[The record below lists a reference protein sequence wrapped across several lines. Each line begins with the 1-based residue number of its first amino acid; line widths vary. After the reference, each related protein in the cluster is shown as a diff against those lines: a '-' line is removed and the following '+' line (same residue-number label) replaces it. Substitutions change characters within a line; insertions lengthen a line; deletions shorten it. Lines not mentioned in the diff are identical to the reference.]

1 MRLSVVVPVYN
12 SESTIAKLVYTL
24 LKVLDSYDC
33 EIVLVNDASR
43 DNSEAVCATL
53 AERHYQVKFIS
64 LRKNR
69 GEHNAVMCGLNHCT
83 GDFVAIIDDDLQ
95 NPPSEI
101 ILLLNKAINGDY
113 DVVYARYEIK
123 QHSIFRN
130 IGSWLTNRCATYLL
144 EKDKDLY
151 LSSFKIIRREIV
163 EEIISYKGP
172 SPYIDGL
179 ILRCTSNIG
188 SELVLHESRDN
199 GKSNY
204 SFRKLVSLYLDMV
217 VNYSNKTIRWIIIAG
232 FLISLFS
239 FALAGVVFYEKL
251 FLHTMTSGWA
261 VLAITFLFSVGLLF
275 MVIGILGE
283 YISNILMTINNTP
296 QYTVKSRH
304 NMDEAPQ
311 EYKNKEKEKEKEYD
325 RKRLRVQ
332 GYGK

>member
-1 MRLSVVVPVYN
+1 MLLSVVIPVYN
-12 SESTIAKLVYTL
+12 SESTIPKLVYTL

-43 DNSEAVCATL
+43 DNSEAVCKTL

-101 ILLLNKAINGDY
+101 IPLLNKAISGDF
-113 DVVYARYEIK
+113 DVVYASYEVK
-123 QHSIFRN
+123 QHSFFRN
-130 IGSWLTNRCATYLL
+130 AGSWLSNRCATYLL
-144 EKDKDLY
+144 NKSKDLY

-188 SELVLHESRDN
+188 SEQVQHDSRGN

-217 VNYSNKTIRWIIIAG
+217 VNYSNKTIRFIIFAG
-232 FLISLFS
+232 FLISFFS
-239 FALAGVVFYEKL
+239 FIVAGYVFYEKI
-251 FLHTMTSGWA
+251 FLHIMTTGWA
-261 VLAITFLFSVGLLF
+261 VLAVTLLFSVGLLF
-275 MVIGILGE
+275 IVIGFLGE
-283 YISNILMTINNTP
+283 YISNILMAINNTP
-296 QYTVKSRH
+296 QYTVKSKM
-304 NMDEAPQ
+304 NLNETPA
-311 EYKNKEKEKEKEYD
+311 EYINKEYD

-332 GYGK
+332 SYGK

>member
-1 MRLSVVVPVYN
+1 MRLSVVIPVYN

-43 DNSEAVCATL
+43 DNSEAVCETL

-69 GEHNAVMCGLNHCT
+69 GEHNAVMCGLNYCT
-83 GDFVAIIDDDLQ
+83 GDYVAIIDDDLQ

-101 ILLLNKAINGDY
+101 IILLNKAISGDY
-113 DVVYARYEIK
+113 DVVYARYQVK
-123 QHSIFRN
+123 QHSFFRN
-130 IGSWLTNRCATYLL
+130 AGSWLSNRCATYLL
-144 EKDKDLY
+144 DKEKSLY
-151 LSSFKIIRREIV
+151 LSSFKIINREIV
-163 EEIISYKGP
+163 DEIISYRGP

-188 SELVLHESRDN
+188 SELVIHESRGN

-204 SFRKLVSLYLDMV
+204 SFRKLISLYLDMV
-217 VNYSNKTIRWIIIAG
+217 VNYSTKSIRFIIMAG

-239 FALAGVVFYEKL
+239 FVLAGYVFYEKL
-251 FLHTMTSGWA
+251 FLHIMTSGRS
-261 VLAITFLFSVGLLF
+261 VLSIILLF
-275 MVIGILGE
+275 AVGMLFIVIGFLGE
-283 YISNILMTINNTP
+283 YISNILMSINNTP
-296 QYTVKSRH
+296 QYTVK
-304 NMDEAPQ
+304 NKMNIDEVPA
-311 EYKNKEKEKEKEYD
+311 EYINKEKEYD

-332 GYGK
+332 RYGK

>member
-1 MRLSVVVPVYN
+1 MRLSVVIPVYN

-24 LKVLDSYDC
+24 LKVLDSYDF

-43 DNSEAVCATL
+43 DNSEAVCETL

-83 GDFVAIIDDDLQ
+83 GDYIAIIDDDLQ

-101 ILLLNKAINGDY
+101 LILLNKAISGDY
-113 DVVYARYEIK
+113 DVVYARYQVK
-123 QHSIFRN
+123 QHSFFRN
-130 IGSWLTNRCATYLL
+130 AGSWLSNRCATYLL
-144 EKDKDLY
+144 DKEKSLY
-151 LSSFKIIRREIV
+151 LSSFKIIRRDIVDEIV
-163 EEIISYKGP
+163 SYKGP

-188 SELVLHESRDN
+188 SELVVHECRGN

-217 VNYSNKTIRWIIIAG
+217 VNYSTKSIRFIIMAG

-239 FALAGVVFYEKL
+239 FVLAGYVFYEKL
-251 FLHTMTSGWA
+251 FHHIMTSGRS
-261 VLAITFLFSVGLLF
+261 VLSIILLFSVGMLF
-275 MVIGILGE
+275 IVIGFLGE
-283 YISNILMTINNTP
+283 YISNILMSINNTP
-296 QYTVKSRH
+296 QYTVKSKM
-304 NMDEAPQ
+304 NINEAPA
-311 EYKNKEKEKEKEYD
+311 EYINKEHD

-332 GYGK
+332 RYGK